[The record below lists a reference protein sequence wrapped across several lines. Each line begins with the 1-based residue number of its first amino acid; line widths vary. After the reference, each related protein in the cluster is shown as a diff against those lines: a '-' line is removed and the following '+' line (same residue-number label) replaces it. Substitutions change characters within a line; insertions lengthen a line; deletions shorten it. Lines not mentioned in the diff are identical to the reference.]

1 MSGKKKSGSARA
13 VPRAY
18 GRLTRHERDTVQRM
32 LERRASCREI
42 ARELGRS
49 PSTVSAEVASHRFV
63 TAPKARRGERVDA
76 SADLSAACP
85 RLAAWPRCCNGCG
98 RYRAIGCKR
107 RPHVFYEARAA
118 QLCADSVL
126 VSSRRGIDADE
137 PAAAARLEA
146 IRDCLRRGAV
156 ARADGGAQR
165 RPGGPVAVD
174 HLPLGLGGLRRHDQH
189 GAQAQGRLQAEEARR
204 GPGGD
209 PATPPAGRMPRSS
222 PSGRTRA
229 PRPGRWTP
237 SRGPGRTPPACSR
250 CCTAPAGSSSR
261 CRWRRRP
268 PGASRTPWG
277 ASGPSSAPT
286 GTRRV
291 FRAVLTDNG
300 AEFSD
305 EAAIAALLGEGP
317 GETRLFYCDPRR
329 SDQKGACERNHVEIR
344 KLLPKG
350 AGIRFDRLVP
360 ADLALAMSH
369 VNSEPRGALGFAT
382 PARAFRAMLG
392 EDAAA
397 LLDAYG
403 VGDVPIGG
411 TRPDAGAHREG
422 RAQRGA
428 MPRWPSLGEK
438 RNRRTDRPAESG
450 KRCRAAGGAWP
461 PDPSKH
467 ISTIPSTGKM
477 APPGPERGRGGVRLT
492 AGASHQLNVFG

>member
-1 MSGKKKSGSARA
+1 MSGKRKKGSGKAA
-13 VPRAY
+13 PRAY

-32 LERRASCREI
+32 LERGASCRQI

-49 PSTVSAEVASHRFV
+49 PSTVCSEVASHRFV
-63 TAPKARRGERVDA
+63 TAPRERRGERVDA

-107 RPHVFYEARAA
+107 RPHVFYDARAA

-146 IRDCLRRGAV
+146 IRGCLRRGLSPEQMA
-156 ARADGGAQR
+156 ARN
-165 RPGGPVAVD
+165 GGPVDLSPSTIYRWVAAGYDGMTNMELRRKVGYRPRRRAPAASATR
-174 HLPLGLGGLRRHDQH
+174 HSSRRSYAAFLGLGEDACAAAWEMDTVE
-189 GAQAQGRLQAEEARR
+189 GAREDSACLLTLLHRPSRLQLALPLAAKDAESVAAAL
-204 GPGGD
+204 GGVRSVLG
-209 PATPPAGRMPRSS
+209 AG
-222 PSGRTRA
+222 G
-229 PRPGRWTP
+229 
-237 SRGPGRTPPACSR
+237 
-250 CCTAPAGSSSR
+250 
-261 CRWRRRP
+261 
-268 PGASRTPWG
+268 
-277 ASGPSSAPT
+277 T
-286 GTRRV
+286 GRV

-305 EAAIAALLGEGP
+305 EAAIAALIGEGP

-350 AGIRFDRLVP
+350 RGLRFDRLVP

-392 EDAAA
+392 DDAAA
-397 LLDAYG
+397 LLEAYG
-403 VGDVPIGG
+403 IEDVPIDELDLTPGLI
-411 TRPDAGAHREG
+411 A
-422 RAQRGA
+422 RA
-428 MPRWPSLGEK
+428 
-438 RNRRTDRPAESG
+438 
-450 KRCRAAGGAWP
+450 RA
-461 PDPSKH
+461 
-467 ISTIPSTGKM
+467 
-477 APPGPERGRGGVRLT
+477 ERGDAPL
-492 AGASHQLNVFG
+492 S

>member
-1 MSGKKKSGSARA
+1 MWESDTLRAGPAGPGRSEDGMSGKRKKGSGKAG
-13 VPRAY
+13 PRAY

-32 LERRASCREI
+32 LERGASCRQI

-49 PSTVSAEVASHRFV
+49 PSTVCSEVASHRFV
-63 TAPKARRGERVDA
+63 TAPRERRGERVDA

-107 RPHVFYEARAA
+107 RPHVFYDARAA

-146 IRDCLRRGAV
+146 IRGCLRRGLSPEQMA
-156 ARADGGAQR
+156 ARN
-165 RPGGPVAVD
+165 GGPVDLSPSTIYRWVAAGYDGMTNMELRRKVGYRPRRRAPAASATR
-174 HLPLGLGGLRRHDQH
+174 HSPRRSYAAFLGLGEDACAAAWEMDTVE
-189 GAQAQGRLQAEEARR
+189 GAREDSACLLTLLHRPSRLQLALPLAAKDAESVAAAL
-204 GPGGD
+204 GGVRSVLG
-209 PATPPAGRMPRSS
+209 AG
-222 PSGRTRA
+222 G
-229 PRPGRWTP
+229 
-237 SRGPGRTPPACSR
+237 
-250 CCTAPAGSSSR
+250 
-261 CRWRRRP
+261 
-268 PGASRTPWG
+268 
-277 ASGPSSAPT
+277 T
-286 GTRRV
+286 GRV

-305 EAAIAALLGEGP
+305 EGAIAALIGEEP

-350 AGIRFDRLVP
+350 RGLRFDRLVP
-360 ADLALAMSH
+360 ADLSLAMSH

-392 EDAAA
+392 ADAEA

-403 VGDVPIGG
+403 IEDVPIDGLDLTPG
-411 TRPDAGAHREG
+411 LIA
-422 RAQRGA
+422 RA
-428 MPRWPSLGEK
+428 
-438 RNRRTDRPAESG
+438 
-450 KRCRAAGGAWP
+450 RA
-461 PDPSKH
+461 
-467 ISTIPSTGKM
+467 
-477 APPGPERGRGGVRLT
+477 ERGDAPL
-492 AGASHQLNVFG
+492 S

>member
-1 MSGKKKSGSARA
+1 MWESDTLRAGPAGPGRSEDGMSGKRKKGSGKAA
-13 VPRAY
+13 PRAY

-32 LERRASCREI
+32 LERGASCRQI

-49 PSTVSAEVASHRFV
+49 PSTVCSEVASHRFV
-63 TAPKARRGERVDA
+63 TAPRERRGERVDA

-107 RPHVFYEARAA
+107 RPHVFYDARAA

-146 IRDCLRRGAV
+146 IRGCLRRGLSPEQMA
-156 ARADGGAQR
+156 ARN
-165 RPGGPVAVD
+165 GGPVDLSPSTIYRWVAAGYDGMTNMELRRKVGYRPRRRAPAASATR
-174 HLPLGLGGLRRHDQH
+174 HSPRRSYAAFLGLGEDACAAAWEMDTVE
-189 GAQAQGRLQAEEARR
+189 GAREDSACLLTLLHRPSRLQLALPLAAKDAESVAAAL
-204 GPGGD
+204 GGVRSVLG
-209 PATPPAGRMPRSS
+209 AG
-222 PSGRTRA
+222 G
-229 PRPGRWTP
+229 
-237 SRGPGRTPPACSR
+237 
-250 CCTAPAGSSSR
+250 
-261 CRWRRRP
+261 
-268 PGASRTPWG
+268 
-277 ASGPSSAPT
+277 T
-286 GTRRV
+286 GRV

-305 EAAIAALLGEGP
+305 EGAIAALLGEGP

-350 AGIRFDRLVP
+350 RGLRFDRLVP
-360 ADLALAMSH
+360 ADLSLAMSH
-369 VNSEPRGALGFAT
+369 VNSEPRGALGFST

-403 VGDVPIGG
+403 VEEVPIGELDLTPG
-411 TRPDAGAHREG
+411 LIA
-422 RAQRGA
+422 RA
-428 MPRWPSLGEK
+428 
-438 RNRRTDRPAESG
+438 
-450 KRCRAAGGAWP
+450 RA
-461 PDPSKH
+461 
-467 ISTIPSTGKM
+467 
-477 APPGPERGRGGVRLT
+477 ERGDAPL
-492 AGASHQLNVFG
+492 S

>member
-1 MSGKKKSGSARA
+1 MWEPDTLRAGSAGPGRSEDGMSGKKKSGSARA

-146 IRDCLRRGAV
+146 IRDCLRRGLSPEQMA
-156 ARADGGAQR
+156 ARN
-165 RPGGPVAVD
+165 GGPVDLSPSTIYRWVSAGYD
-174 HLPLGLGGLRRHDQH
+174 GMTSMELRRKV
-189 GAQAQGRLQAEEARR
+189 GYRPRKRAAGRAATRHSARR
-204 GPGGD
+204 SHAAFLALGED
-209 PATPPAGRMPRSS
+209 A
-222 PSGRTRA
+222 A

-277 ASGPSSAPT
+277 RPAILGAD

-403 VGDVPIGG
+403 VGDVPIGELDLTPG
-411 TRPDAGAHREG
+411 LIE
-422 RAQRGA
+422 RA
-428 MPRWPSLGEK
+428 
-438 RNRRTDRPAESG
+438 
-450 KRCRAAGGAWP
+450 RA
-461 PDPSKH
+461 
-467 ISTIPSTGKM
+467 
-477 APPGPERGRGGVRLT
+477 ERGDAPL
-492 AGASHQLNVFG
+492 A